1 MTLLERIAELAEPL
15 RAPTFVKA
23 AEFILTLDN
32 PIIVETGCFRGC
44 TGDGQSTLILALLAK
59 EKNGEL
65 LSFELN
71 IGHIEE
77 AEKHLGELG
86 YIVCFVQG
94 DSADTLTRYS
104 PDGIHFAYLDSY
116 DFEEHKALDA
126 QNHQVKEVQ
135 ILLPKMAQHSAILI
149 DDCDLPLG
157 GKGGLSIPLIIK
169 AGYKETATAYQRF
182 FER

>member
-59 EKNGEL
+59 EKGGTF

-71 IGHIEE
+71 QEHIDE
-77 AEKHLGELG
+77 ATKHLGELASC
-86 YIVCFVQG
+86 VTFVKG
-94 DSADTLTRYS
+94 DSAETLKQLS
-104 PDGIHFAYLDSY
+104 GVINFAYLDSY

-157 GKGGLSIPLIIK
+157 GKGGLSIPLILE
-169 AGYKETATAYQRF
+169 AGYKETATAYQRL